1 MKKRLYVA
9 AAALTG
15 LLALPAFAAPGL
27 GDVKVDVLEDAQ
39 PVRDVL
45 RRLEERHGLN
55 YVVSEEVL
63 ARAGTVTVRLR
74 GVPLDVAL
82 ESICSAAGLACELR
96 GPVIVII
103 PKEPG
108 ARPAL
113 PRVDAGVIPER
124 RNDPTSD
131 VPPPPSAA
139 AEPMQ
144 AVGRIEEIDLE
155 ERRLQLRIDGTKM
168 DFYLPAAGDDGDP
181 SLQASRL
188 ESAVSTLRPGAR
200 VALLYRRENGR
211 SVITDLIGGTS
222 SRSRA
227 PRAAMPREGEEQRVE
242 TPLTPTTP
250 AMPPPGPMPAGT
262 PDVPPASEGE
272 VEQLAEGGVLT
283 GRFVDRVEETV
294 RIKRAD
300 EVVISLQLPPVVE
313 GSDRRERVLQA
324 IGALKPNDRI
334 FVTYEAAGEAKVIT
348 GTITEPSKN

>member
-1 MKKRLYVA
+1 MKKLLYA
-9 AAALTG
+9 AAVLG
-15 LLALPAFAAPGL
+15 LLALPAQASPGL
-27 GDVKVDVLEDAQ
+27 ADVKVDVIEDAQ
-39 PVRDVL
+39 AVRDVL

-131 VPPPPSAA
+131 VPPPPASSD
-139 AEPMQ
+139 EGMQ
-144 AVGRIEEIDLE
+144 AVGRVEEVDLE
-155 ERRLQLRIDGTKM
+155 ERRLQLRIDGTKL
-168 DFYLPAAGDDGDP
+168 DFYLPPTGDGDP
-181 SLQASRL
+181 SLQAARL
-188 ESAVSTLRPGAR
+188 EGAIARLKPGAR
-200 VALLYRRENGR
+200 VALLYRREGGR
-211 SVITDLIGGTS
+211 SIMTDLIGGTT

-227 PRAAMPREGEEQRVE
+227 PRAAMPREGEAQGEDQRVE
-242 TPLTPTTP
+242 QVLTPP
-250 AMPPPGPMPAGT
+250 ASPSQRPA
-262 PDVPPASEGE
+262 PAPAAPVVPPANEADA
-272 VEQLAEGGVLT
+272 VELLPEGGVLT
-283 GRFVDRVEETV
+283 GRFVDRV
-294 RIKRAD
+294 D
-300 EVVISLQLPPVVE
+300 EVVRIRRADDVVVVLQLPPAEE
-313 GSDRRERVLQA
+313 GSDRRDRVLQA
-324 IGALKPNDRI
+324 IGALKANDRI

-348 GTITEPSKN
+348 GTITEPSR

>member
-1 MKKRLYVA
+1 MKKLLC

-15 LLALPAFAAPGL
+15 LLALPALAAPGPL
-27 GDVKVDVLEDAQ
+27 AQVKVDVLEDAQ

-82 ESICSAAGLACELR
+82 ESICSAAGLACEMR
-96 GPVIVII
+96 GPVIVIL
-103 PKEPG
+103 PKEAG

-113 PRVDAGVIPER
+113 PRIDAGVIPER

-131 VPPPPSAA
+131 VPPPPSIAD
-139 AEPMQ
+139 EPMQ

-155 ERRLQLRIDGTKM
+155 NRRLQLRIDGTKI
-168 DFYLPAAGDDGDP
+168 DFYLPSAGDGGDP
-181 SLQASRL
+181 SLQAMRL
-188 ESAVSTLRPGAR
+188 ETAIATLKPGAR
-200 VALLYRRENGR
+200 VALLYRREGAR
-211 SVITDLIGGTS
+211 AIVTDLIGGTN

-227 PRAAMPREGEEQRVE
+227 PRAAMPRQGEEQRVV
-242 TPLTPTTP
+242 TPLTEP
-250 AMPPPGPMPAGT
+250 AQPAQPAAPVPPS

-272 VEQLAEGGVLT
+272 LEPLPEGGVLT
-283 GRFVDRVEETV
+283 GRFVDRVDEVV
-294 RIKRAD
+294 RIRRAD
-300 EVVISLQLPPVVE
+300 EVVVVLQLPAAEE
-313 GSDRRERVLQA
+313 GSDRRERVLEA
-324 IGALKPNDRI
+324 IGALKQNDRI

-348 GTITEPSKN
+348 GTITEPSRR